1 MILNRGL
8 NRQIKYINDVFF
20 PAVLSLAPIYQR
32 DADDNVNS
40 ETARLAAEFDRI
52 ADEMVDDINTLHV
65 LQADDHSG
73 QWINLVKS
81 ELGIDLSAIIT
92 RAELGPAL
100 DLFSEGTA
108 NLIKGVSSDLA
119 KGISRQTV
127 EALKQGMSA
136 RELAKDLSLR
146 YTEEL
151 HGSHVGRTEESRKR
165 NMARKRAAI
174 RRQVDPTKGTG
185 LPYRYQSRYQLIAR
199 DQTAKLTAYL
209 DRLRQE
215 QAGIEKYRWLTSRDE
230 RVRDRH
236 KQYEGQTYRWDK
248 PPSDGHPGE
257 AVQCR
262 CLAIAVVE

>member
-1 MILNRGL
+1 M
-8 NRQIKYINDVFF
+8 

-32 DADDNVNS
+32 DADENVNT
-40 ETARLAAEFDRI
+40 ETARLAAEFDKI
-52 ADEMVDDINTLHV
+52 ADEMVSDIDALHI

-73 QWINLVKS
+73 QWIGLVKS

-92 RAELGPAL
+92 RAELLPAL

-108 NLIKGVSSDLA
+108 NLIKGVSSELA

-136 RELAKDLSLR
+136 NELAKDLALR

-151 HGSHVGRTEESRKR
+151 HGSHIGRTEESRRK
-165 NMARKRAAI
+165 NMARKRAAL
-174 RRQVDPTKGTG
+174 RRQTDPTKGTG

-199 DQTAKLTAYL
+199 DQTAKLNAYL

-236 KQYEGQTYRWDK
+236 RQYEGQIYSWDK

-262 CLAIAVVE
+262 CLAIAIVE